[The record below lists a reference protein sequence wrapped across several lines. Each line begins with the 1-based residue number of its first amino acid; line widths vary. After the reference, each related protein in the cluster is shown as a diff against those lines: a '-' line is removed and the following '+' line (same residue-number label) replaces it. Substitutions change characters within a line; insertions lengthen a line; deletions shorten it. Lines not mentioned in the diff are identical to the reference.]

1 MSYLRCN
8 VRSCSNN
15 QNELCIREGIKVD
28 GPNADN
34 KSDTCCNS
42 FTQRGENYSNVVSR
56 NSQAQ
61 PETDIQCDVINCSYN
76 KDLKCAAASVDIS
89 GSTAC
94 TSRETQCSTFDCK
107 KTL

>member
-8 VRSCSNN
+8 ARNCSNN
-15 QNELCIREGIKVD
+15 QNDLCIREGIQVD
-28 GPNADN
+28 GATADTKN
-34 KSDTCCNS
+34 DTCCSS

-61 PETDIQCDVINCSYN
+61 PETDIQCDVSNCSYN
-76 KDLKCAAASVDIS
+76 KDYKCMAASVDIS
-89 GSTAC
+89 GVAAC

-107 KTL
+107 KSV

>member
-8 VRSCSNN
+8 VRSCS
-15 QNELCIREGIKVD
+15 
-28 GPNADN
+28 
-34 KSDTCCNS
+34 NS

-107 KTL
+107 QTL

>member
-1 MSYLRCN
+1 MEDIMIFFDPHSDPKPGF
-8 VRSCSNN
+8 V
-15 QNELCIREGIKVD
+15 K
-28 GPNADN
+28 GPTADTKN
-34 KSDTCCNS
+34 DTCCNS

-107 KTL
+107 QTL

>member
-8 VRSCSNN
+8 ARNCSNN
-15 QNELCIREGIKVD
+15 QNELCIRERLRVD
-28 GPNADN
+28 SATADTKNA
-34 KSDTCCNS
+34 TCCNS

-107 KTL
+107 QTL